1 MKVFFFVFQ
10 VSLLENLFSILDIL
24 FVILFR
30 EAFISVTLAVGLFI
44 FFFSIFFLEEESF
57 SRYSDVVEII
67 FLSFLIFEGKMKL
80 SFPLF
85 DSISWKRE
93 TLFDVVVFLIFLKG
107 VFLLFP
113 GFSFLLSLPWVL
125 FFSSNDY
132 FLLLSYVSTLFYFFR
147 ERYFFSFLFL
157 FLDFVSSFR
166 HFRKKE
172 IFFYFPSFLFD
183 VLSMLRRIFKVF
195 SSRKKKVVN
204 DEIEIA
210 SGILTPLRILLD
222 FRCSRNFSCFDWNY
236 RALLN
241 IRNFS
246 RYYADIVSRNYEE
259 SSDWSIIYSSKLSPT
274 LRNLPW
280 EWWNVVDR
288 EIRLWDYLSVIP
300 DEYWITRKDESF
312 EIDFKLTSPSND
324 NNFLKI

>member
-1 MKVFFFVFQ
+1 MLPPLFIVSSSPRLIFLFLLFFFFEVKVFFFVFQ
-10 VSLLENLFSILDIL
+10 VSLPENLFSILDIL

-44 FFFSIFFLEEESF
+44 FFFSVFFLEEESF

-147 ERYFFSFLFL
+147 KRYFFSFLFL

-172 IFFYFPSFLFD
+172 VFFLLSFLSIRRFINASKNFQSFFVEKEESGQRRD
-183 VLSMLRRIFKVF
+183 WNSFRYFNPASNITRLSMLQEFQLLRLKLSGSFKHSEFQPLLRRYRFEELRRKFWLEYYIFLQTFPYAMKF
-195 SSRKKKVVN
+195 
-204 DEIEIA
+204 A
-210 SGILTPLRILLD
+210 LRMME
-222 FRCSRNFSCFDWNY
+222 CSR
-236 RALLN
+236 
-241 IRNFS
+241 S
-246 RYYADIVSRNYEE
+246 RD
-259 SSDWSIIYSSKLSPT
+259 SIMRLS
-274 LRNLPW
+274 
-280 EWWNVVDR
+280 
-288 EIRLWDYLSVIP
+288 
-300 DEYWITRKDESF
+300 
-312 EIDFKLTSPSND
+312 
-324 NNFLKI
+324 

>member
-1 MKVFFFVFQ
+1 
-10 VSLLENLFSILDIL
+10 
-24 FVILFR
+24 
-30 EAFISVTLAVGLFI
+30 
-44 FFFSIFFLEEESF
+44 
-57 SRYSDVVEII
+57 
-67 FLSFLIFEGKMKL
+67 MKL

-312 EIDFKLTSPSND
+312 EIDFKLTSPFND

>member
-1 MKVFFFVFQ
+1 
-10 VSLLENLFSILDIL
+10 
-24 FVILFR
+24 
-30 EAFISVTLAVGLFI
+30 
-44 FFFSIFFLEEESF
+44 
-57 SRYSDVVEII
+57 
-67 FLSFLIFEGKMKL
+67 MKL

-172 IFFYFPSFLFD
+172 IFFLLSFLSIRRFINASKNFQSFFVEKEESGQRRD
-183 VLSMLRRIFKVF
+183 WNSFRYFNPASNITRLSMLQEFQLLRLKLSGSFKHSEFQPLLRR
-195 SSRKKKVVN
+195 
-204 DEIEIA
+204 
-210 SGILTPLRILLD
+210 
-222 FRCSRNFSCFDWNY
+222 Y
-236 RALLN
+236 R
-241 IRNFS
+241 F
-246 RYYADIVSRNYEE
+246 EE